1 MLSKR
6 EEKKCL
12 ETMLS
17 IFKIVK
23 EIDQKVDYIIKS
35 YRDDYYSNAYR
46 QYYKNYGRYLNEKE
60 NI

>member
-1 MLSKR
+1 M
-6 EEKKCL
+6 
-12 ETMLS
+12 S